1 VIKSAA
7 KLRPKSS
14 KLMSNNLK
22 TKRQT
27 FHLDNDNTKLS
38 VAINRATNVDEL
50 IEAFFALDE
59 NDAAYQDEQIPYWA
73 DLWHS
78 AVALGEFLVKEKLI
92 QKGMK
97 VTEIGCGLGFTGIV
111 ASKLGAKVIFTD
123 YIQAAVDFA
132 EENWQLNEA
141 NPAHFETM
149 DWRNPNP
156 NFTADLIL
164 AADVAYEK
172 DAYPPLLKTFKA
184 LCQQGNMILLS
195 DPNRQHTR
203 PFMQRLEKEGF
214 LVSEYSMEQK
224 LDDSTVQVNIFKLI
238 RQ

>member
-1 VIKSAA
+1 
-7 KLRPKSS
+7 
-14 KLMSNNLK
+14 MSNNLK

-27 FHLDNDNTKLS
+27 FHFDNLS
-38 VAINRATNVDEL
+38 IEINRATNVDEL

-59 NDAAYQDEQIPYWA
+59 NDEAYQDEQIPYWA

-78 AVALGEFLVKEKLI
+78 AVALGDFLVKEKII

-111 ASKLGAKVIFTD
+111 ASKLGAEVVFTD

-132 EENWQLNEA
+132 EENWTLNA
-141 NPAHFETM
+141 ASPAYFSTM

-156 NFTADLIL
+156 DFSADLIL

-172 DAYPPLLKTFKA
+172 AAYPPLLKTFKA
-184 LCQQGNMILLS
+184 LCQSGKTILLS
-195 DPNRQHTR
+195 DPNRKHTR
-203 PFMQRLEKEGF
+203 PFMHSLKKEGF
-214 LVSEYSMEQK
+214 TVSEYSMEQK
-224 LDDSTVQVNIFKLI
+224 LDDSTVLVNIFKLV